1 MDASSLLLFM
11 VLLLFEVEEA
21 QHIILNDRSLVLA
34 SWLLEPICF
43 LAIGPFFASTF
54 LITRAHMPHPHI
66 HIQIF
71 QYELQLLPTWHINT
85 SCTEYPR

>member
-1 MDASSLLLFM
+1 MDVSSLLLLM

-54 LITRAHMPHPHI
+54 LITRAHMPHPHRSTDS
-66 HIQIF
+66 Q
-71 QYELQLLPTWHINT
+71 
-85 SCTEYPR
+85 